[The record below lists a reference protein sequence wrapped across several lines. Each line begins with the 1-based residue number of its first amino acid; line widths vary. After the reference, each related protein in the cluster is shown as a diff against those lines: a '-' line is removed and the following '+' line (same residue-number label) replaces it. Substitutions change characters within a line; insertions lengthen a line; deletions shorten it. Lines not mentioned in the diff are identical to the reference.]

1 MQVMILVVLAF
12 VVLTGAAM
20 LDAYGPCVGRA
31 RSGKAFGCFI
41 GLLAFFSL
49 VSNLQ
54 VSCVLSKEEH
64 SVHAAVCGS
73 VALHDC
79 PTQV

>member
-41 GLLAFFSL
+41 GLLVFFSL
-49 VSNLQ
+49 VSNL
-54 VSCVLSKEEH
+54 
-64 SVHAAVCGS
+64 
-73 VALHDC
+73 
-79 PTQV
+79 